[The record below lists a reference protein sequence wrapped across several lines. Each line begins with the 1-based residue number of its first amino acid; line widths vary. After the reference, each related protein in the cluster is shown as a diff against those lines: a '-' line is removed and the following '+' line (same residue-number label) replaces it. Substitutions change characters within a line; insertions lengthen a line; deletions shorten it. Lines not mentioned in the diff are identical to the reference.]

1 MEAWKRF
8 ANEQSERQKILDFY
22 LELRLEFQKWG
33 YTEDQLEKIQSAP
46 QRIWQLRSLI
56 SVNMNLLFREIKNFG
71 FKLDKEEF
79 NDYIQKQFLKINE
92 LTPLKDGDNE
102 GDNRGDE
109 DN

>member
-22 LELRLEFQKWG
+22 LELRLEIQKWG
-33 YTEDQLEKIQSAP
+33 YTKDQLEKIQSAP

-102 GDNRGDE
+102 RTDSRDE